1 MLAQIHFFELE
12 RDPSFLGD
20 DVGRKRACTR
30 GIIELDETILSLID
44 RCKVVLS
51 ATPMFDAKCG
61 LGVGLRNPDLDA
73 LLEQPRAGPA
83 REVVGDRTLMMGD
96 ESDGFHEGSF

>member
-61 LGVGLRNPDLDA
+61 LGVGLVHCEDRRTVRKNPMF
-73 LLEQPRAGPA
+73 RFF
-83 REVVGDRTLMMGD
+83 
-96 ESDGFHEGSF
+96 S